1 MEIRSAARRI
11 KFATLARDLARAV
24 LQTESDASIKCAS
37 SIEPGRDLHDF
48 VAFADRT
55 PALDDVL
62 ARCVFGRLEA
72 ISASFDWAK
81 VSTKRPDRSASQIL
95 TFQVKAKLE

>member
-1 MEIRSAARRI
+1 M
-11 KFATLARDLARAV
+11 
-24 LQTESDASIKCAS
+24 LQIANDTSIKRTS
-37 SIEPGRDLHDF
+37 LNRTGEDLHDF

-62 ARCVFGRLEA
+62 ARYVLGLLEV

-81 VSTKRPDRSASQIL
+81 VSAKHPDRSASQIL
-95 TFQVKAKLE
+95 TSKVSVKCK